1 MSRTE
6 KRRTIGLIS
15 AVLLLAGMVYLLC
28 HPEYTESWDERVRQ
42 LAAWCL
48 KLTKSKIVIVKEPA
62 VPRRPSRTG
71 ATESESSPARPR
83 KASAPL
89 GVAMGASSAGEGED
103 DSDDTE
109 DDDVSDEDPGP
120 QVLPKPSRSVAE
132 ADTDDKLATSRKS
145 TRNAQRCKE
154 LEQQIEGKRKS
165 IAAVEKRIKTRTVKI
180 KMHEAC
186 RDLHSEEYA
195 GAPIGGKRHVK
206 AVIGGGAVCDYHI
219 HKIRERDPVTGRPM
233 TVSHGC
239 PWRTGGKRQDGIH
252 QAISKLE
259 LDNKADYKRID
270 LWNQQIADLTEKL
283 EQCRRMLRPR
293 GARIAGKRRSR

>member
-6 KRRTIGLIS
+6 KRRNIVFIS
-15 AVLLLAGMVYLLC
+15 AVLLLAGLVYVLC
-28 HPEYTESWDERVRQ
+28 HPEYTESLDARARE

-48 KLTKSKIVIVKEPA
+48 KLTKSKIVIVKEPE
-62 VPRRPSRTG
+62 VPKRFSRSEV
-71 ATESESSPARPR
+71 TESESSPARPR

-89 GVAMGASSAGEGED
+89 GVPLGASSAED
-103 DSDDTE
+103 DEDEDEDETE
-109 DDDVSDEDPGP
+109 DEALADEEPEP
-120 QVLPKPSRSVAE
+120 QVLPKPSRTVAA
-132 ADTDDKLATSRKS
+132 ADTDDNPAPSRKS

-154 LEQQIEGKRKS
+154 LEKQIEGKHKS

-186 RDLHSEEYA
+186 RDLHSEEYE
-195 GAPIGGKRHVK
+195 GAYIGEKRRVK

-259 LDNKADYKRID
+259 LDNESDYKRIA
-270 LWNQQIADLTEKL
+270 LWEKQIADLTEKL
-283 EQCRRMLRPR
+283 EKYRR
-293 GARIAGKRRSR
+293 

>member
-6 KRRTIGLIS
+6 KRRAIALIS

-28 HPEYTESWDERVRQ
+28 HPEYMEPMDARVRE

-48 KLTKSKIVIVKEPA
+48 KLTKSKIVIVKEPET
-62 VPRRPSRTG
+62 PRRFSRSET
-71 ATESESSPARPR
+71 TEVEAPPARAR

-89 GVAMGASSAGEGED
+89 GVAMGSASAGDDENEEED
-103 DSDDTE
+103 ETE
-109 DDDVSDEDPGP
+109 DEVLADEEPEP
-120 QVLPKPSRSVAE
+120 QVFPKPKRAVADD
-132 ADTDDKLATSRKS
+132 DTDDRPAPSRMSARKA
-145 TRNAQRCKE
+145 RRCKE
-154 LEQQIEGKRKS
+154 LEKQIEGKRKS

-186 RDLHSEEYA
+186 RDLHSEEYE
-195 GAPIGGKRHVK
+195 GAYIGEKRRVK

-259 LDNKADYKRID
+259 LDNESDYKRIA
-270 LWNQQIADLTEKL
+270 LWEKQIADLTEKL
-283 EQCRRMLRPR
+283 EKYRR
-293 GARIAGKRRSR
+293 